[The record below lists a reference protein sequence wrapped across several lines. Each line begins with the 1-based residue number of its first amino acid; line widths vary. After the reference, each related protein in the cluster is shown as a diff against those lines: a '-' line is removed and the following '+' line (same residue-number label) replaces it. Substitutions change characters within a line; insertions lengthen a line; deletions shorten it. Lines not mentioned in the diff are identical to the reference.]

1 MDREKLTYI
10 EKLLNTNTFLFR
22 LGKKDNGEPMINK
35 FEVDFTEKP
44 EEEKMHIN
52 KWVHITDHTLYVYMY
67 LNSDESFLS
76 CDDLWHDYNV
86 DPAWWEADIIPVDV
100 LKYFGEPT
108 KPNKR
113 DYRIHLIVKSR
124 DGQYIYDD
132 CDNN

>member
-22 LGKKDNGEPMINK
+22 LGKKDNGEPMINR

-44 EEEKMHIN
+44 EEEKMRLN
-52 KWVHITDHTLYVYMY
+52 KWVHIADHTLYVYMY

-86 DPAWWEADIIPVDV
+86 DAAWWEADIIPADV
-100 LKYFGEPT
+100 LKYFGEAT
-108 KPNKR
+108 KSNER
-113 DYRIHLIVKSR
+113 DYGIHVIVKSR
-124 DGQYIYDD
+124 DGQYTYDD
-132 CDNN
+132 CENN